1 MPFNKDFR
9 RRWSLI
15 RVNTLLKN
23 EALLLDVTSHVTSF
37 NQSEYNISVWVPN
50 NVLKK
55 RRGWSILKNNVLYF
69 IRKFYL
75 RCLLVS
81 SILLNNIF
89 CTTYIFVQFQQ
100 RTLTWFVMGSI
111 TEWLTSCLAG
121 LDSTKQVNMFLI

>member
-89 CTTYIFVQFQQ
+89 CTKYIFVQFQQ

>member
-81 SILLNNIF
+81 SILLKNIF